1 MNRIDIIYVILGK
14 VIFWSEVVLI
24 ILGDKAKISHVS
36 PPIIHLDKTLSIAVF
51 TFAKEVIPA
60 YQPHCD

>member
-51 TFAKEVIPA
+51 TLAKGIKPDFH
-60 YQPHCD
+60 PLL

>member
-1 MNRIDIIYVILGK
+1 MNRINIVYVTLGK

-24 ILGDKAKISHVS
+24 ILCDKAKISHVL

-51 TFAKEVIPA
+51 TLAKGIKPD
-60 YQPHCD
+60 YHPLL